1 MGSSQDDSDK
11 EKKILTPSFRSHLSC
26 RKEESVMVT
35 IGDFSLRNS

>member
-11 EKKILTPSFRSHLSC
+11 EKKILTPFRSHLSC